1 MKKSFKINIIG
12 FFVAAWLPLVSTA
25 AEAPA
30 GVTDPKRQTVEARR
44 ARMAQCQADPQQCR
58 AERQARYE
66 QWCKD
71 HAERCKAIQAR
82 LEKRK
87 AECAADP
94 EKCRAERQARFEQRF
109 KTADVD
115 GNGMISRAEA
125 EKAMPRLMRHFDRV
139 DANKDGQLSR
149 EEVTSSR
156 KALHERRQRNPAE
169 RHNI

>member
-1 MKKSFKINIIG
+1 M
-12 FFVAAWLPLVSTA
+12 AACLPLVSA
-25 AEAPA
+25 AADAPA
-30 GVTDPKRQTVEARR
+30 GGADRKRQTVEARK
-44 ARMAQCQADPQQCR
+44 ARIAQCQADPQQCR
-58 AERQARYE
+58 VERQARYE

-71 HAERCKAIQAR
+71 HAERCKEIQAR

-87 AECAADP
+87 AECTADP

-109 KTADVD
+109 KTADAD

-139 DANKDGQLSR
+139 DTNKDGQISR
-149 EEVTSSR
+149 DEVTSSR
-156 KALHERRQRNPAE
+156 KAFHERLQRNRAE